1 MITGKRKLHDMKEK
15 YGLLEKIYCDEEERR
30 KLHAM
35 QQERKQLPS
44 DINVDDE
51 NPFFF
56 YRVKEADLTEKEFDE
71 FLKFYQLT
79 YLRKIKNGVIF
90 FVVLTV
96 ISLILSL
103 ISAITLL
110 SSL

>member
-79 YLRKIKNGVIF
+79 YLRKIKNGVVY
-90 FVVLTV
+90 FVVLSVVT
-96 ISLILSL
+96 LIVTM
-103 ISAITLL
+103 IYIIILL
-110 SSL
+110 GS